1 MFFFNKGLA
10 VWLPAYDNFGVGDGA
25 IWLDEVSCI
34 GDEDSIFDCQS
45 FLDDH
50 DCQHSEDVG
59 LQCSNEGLKLKKL
72 QYLVI
77 L

>member
-1 MFFFNKGLA
+1 MYFFNKGIA
-10 VWLPAYDNFGVGDGA
+10 VWLPAYENFGVGDGA
-25 IWLDEVSCI
+25 IWLDEVFCV

-45 FLDDH
+45 QLNDH
-50 DCQHSEDVG
+50 NCHHFEDVG
-59 LQCSNEGLKLKKL
+59 LQCSNEGLKLQKL